1 MASPLITEDFLL
13 AGRTAR
19 TLYHEHAA
27 RMPIYDYHCHLPAD
41 QIAQDRRFH
50 NLTQAWLEG
59 DHYKW
64 RAMRTN
70 GIDEHYITGKADDR
84 QKFRRWGA
92 TVPYCLGNPLYHWTA
107 LELHNPFGITEPLGP
122 DSADRIYDRCSDML
136 ASPQFSV
143 RGILRRMNVKLLCT
157 TEGPLDSL
165 EHHEALRREGFGIA
179 VHTAWRPDAA
189 MNADDLASLDAFID
203 HLGMLTDIEIS
214 SYHGYLE
221 ALRKRHAYFHEHGCR
236 LSDHGLDTAYAD
248 AYSDKEI
255 EKIFEKIVQG
265 GPLDPAEKGKFKS
278 AMMVEFALMDYEAG
292 WVQQLHIGA
301 LRNNNTKLFKRLGP
315 DIGCDSI
322 GDLPVARSLSRFLDR
337 LDSRNELPKTILY
350 NLNPADNA
358 VMATMIG
365 NFQDGSTPGKIQW
378 GSAWWFLDQ
387 KDGME
392 AQMRMLANMG
402 LLSRFVGML
411 TDSRSFLS
419 YPRHDYFRRILCNL
433 LGGDV
438 EAGLLPDDM
447 ELLGR
452 MVEDICFNNARA
464 YFPMAC
470 R

>member
-1 MASPLITEDFLL
+1 MARPLITDDFLL

-27 RMPIYDYHCHLPAD
+27 KMPIYDYHCHLPAD

-50 NLTQAWLEG
+50 NLTQLWLEG

-64 RAMRTN
+64 RAMRTH

-84 QKFRRWGA
+84 QKFRQWAA

-107 LELHNPFGITEPLGP
+107 LELRNPFGITEPLGP
-122 DSADRIYDRCSDML
+122 DSADRIYDRCSDLL
-136 ASPQFSV
+136 ASPEFSA
-143 RGILRRMNVKLLCT
+143 RGLLRRMNVKLLCT

-165 EHHEALRREGFGIA
+165 VHHEALRREGFGIA
-179 VHTAWRPDAA
+179 VHAAWRPDAA
-189 MNADDLASLDAFID
+189 MQVDDVASLDAFID
-203 HLGMLTDIEIS
+203 RLGMLTDIEITN
-214 SYHGYLE
+214 YHGYLE

-236 LSDHGLDTAYAD
+236 LSDHGIETAYAD
-248 AYSDKEI
+248 AYTEKDI
-255 EKIFEKIVQG
+255 EKIFEKILRG
-265 GPLDPAEKGKFKS
+265 GPLDPDEKSKFKS
-278 AMMVEFALMDYEAG
+278 AMMVELALMDYEAG

-301 LRNNNTKLFKRLGP
+301 LRNNNTRLFKRLGP

-337 LDSRNELPKTILY
+337 LDSRNELPRTILY

-365 NFQDGSTPGKIQW
+365 NFQDGSTPGKVQW

-419 YPRHDYFRRILCNL
+419 YPRHEYFRRILCNL

-438 EAGLLPDDM
+438 EAGLLPDDRD
-447 ELLGR
+447 LLGR

-470 R
+470 P